1 MRYRGWASWNDQDA
15 NWDERGAE
23 QAAVTIAMVLKWQSG
38 SIDNPEFV
46 ERLCSYEI
54 LTGKPLPDS
63 VPVGCE
69 VGRPVGPAD
78 Q

>member
-15 NWDERGAE
+15 NWDERGIE

-38 SIDNPEFV
+38 STGNAEFL

-54 LTGKPLPDS
+54 VTGKPLPDS
-63 VPVGCE
+63 VPVDCE
-69 VGRPVGPAD
+69 VRQPEGPAL